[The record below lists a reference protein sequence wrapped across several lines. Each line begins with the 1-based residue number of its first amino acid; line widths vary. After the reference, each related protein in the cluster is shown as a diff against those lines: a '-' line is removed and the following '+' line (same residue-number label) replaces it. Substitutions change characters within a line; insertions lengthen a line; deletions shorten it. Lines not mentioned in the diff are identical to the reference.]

1 MNLGELFERFIRE
14 KTFLNNVT
22 PKTVSFYR
30 QSFNAYRK
38 TVGEIMPDRFV
49 LNDFVIKLRERGMSP
64 TGANVYIRGINSFLS
79 WLWENNQLGERL
91 SIKQLKEEKKII
103 QTFSEAQLRVIV
115 SYRPQTPSDKR
126 LHAILCTL
134 IDTGIRI
141 SEALTLKTS
150 NVDFVELYLTV
161 LGKGQK
167 ERIVPMSLE
176 LRRILWR
183 YHDKSTNKSI
193 YFFPV
198 RTGDCM
204 SYRNFHRDMVRLCKE
219 LKIEGVRIS
228 PHTLRHTFAKQY
240 VRNGGNIYYL
250 MHQLGHTSI
259 SMSKRYVEVD
269 ETDLSLIHHKVSP
282 LGRLRH

>member
-1 MNLGELFERFIRE
+1 MNLGELFERFVRE

-22 PKTVSFYR
+22 PSTVSFYR
-30 QSFNAYRK
+30 QSFNAYK
-38 TVGEIMPDRFV
+38 KAVGETIPDRFA
-49 LNDFVIKLRERGMSP
+49 LNDFVIKLKERGMSAG
-64 TGANVYIRGINSFLS
+64 GANVYIRGINSFLT
-79 WLWENNQLGERL
+79 WLWENNQSGERL
-91 SIKQLKEEKKII
+91 KIKLLKEEKKVI
-103 QTFSEAQLRVIV
+103 QTFSEAQLHLII
-115 SYRPQTPSDKR
+115 SYKPHTDSEKR

-141 SEALTLKTS
+141 GEALSLKTS
-150 NVDFVELYLTV
+150 NVDFETLYITV

-176 LRRILWR
+176 LRRILWK
-183 YHDKSTNKSI
+183 YHDKNTINSM

-204 SYRNFHRDMVRLCKE
+204 SYRNFHRDMVVLCQK

-240 VRNGGNIYYL
+240 VRSGGNLYYL
-250 MHQLGHTSI
+250 MKQLGHTSI
-259 SMSKRYVEVD
+259 KMSQRYVELD
-269 ETDLSLIHHKVSP
+269 ETDLAEMHRRTSI
-282 LGRLRH
+282 LGRLR